1 MTDNTISAYLTY
13 ANLQMAAEALYGKNN
28 NESSSITT
36 SGGGKID
43 SEYLTDGNK
52 HASKFP
58 PSLAASFLAEDWEI
72 LAHQPDTS
80 IGFSATLFKN
90 GKTGELVISFR
101 STEFVDDAVRDNQAT
116 NKMEIKE
123 HGWALG
129 QIADM
134 EAWWEKLQANGVL
147 TRDAKVTV
155 TGYSLGGHLATA
167 FSLLHGTE
175 RVNAVYTFNGAG
187 VGDVHSNTSLNA
199 VISEFQRRRTNTDG
213 EQIRFSDT
221 RIQKLY
227 RDIRAK
233 FNAGARP
240 TDADFENIDRT
251 AGSPSE
257 KGIIRQALTNIR
269 TLWAEIDRVAA
280 GTGRAL
286 NAATTSAA

>member
-1 MTDNTISAYLTY
+1 MNENISNYMKY
-13 ANLQMAAEALYGKNN
+13 ANLQMAAEALFGEKNN
-28 NESSSITT
+28 GSTSIT
-36 SGGGKID
+36 SGGGREIKAAD
-43 SEYLTDGNK
+43 LTDGNN

-58 PSLAASFLAEDWEI
+58 SPLASSFLAERWEI

-80 IGFSATLFKN
+80 TGFSATLFKN

-213 EQIRFSDT
+213 EQIPRAIAPSCHEPEQFST
-221 RIQKLY
+221 K
-227 RDIRAK
+227 
-233 FNAGARP
+233 
-240 TDADFENIDRT
+240 
-251 AGSPSE
+251 
-257 KGIIRQALTNIR
+257 
-269 TLWAEIDRVAA
+269 RV
-280 GTGRAL
+280 
-286 NAATTSAA
+286 